1 MKNKELLLLKF
12 GFWKRLMLNITK
24 PSWTLVVSNFV
35 PSNQLYFLQYEGW
48 KLKWVFKYL
57 KRKLF
62 MKLALQEALIV
73 DSIPREARRILW
85 INFSAPSLGDS
96 IMDLSGR
103 VLLTGFNVDL
113 LTDSKNYSLYEND
126 MVFKTVF
133 NNVEDAKGSHLSSPY
148 DLIILDAFSP
158 KIVNAKK
165 RIAPMTYFVGMWEYL
180 NGFEVHRTIYSFA
193 RIQWLLDRQTFI
205 TKPVLPSL
213 AVSELVK
220 IERNSVKPIVV
231 IVVGAEW
238 KYRHY
243 DNWVTIVSQLV
254 SDYEI
259 LLLGSINGLKDASA
273 ILSEFPE
280 CINYVG
286 NRTLSETVSI
296 ISQAKV
302 VFAADGGL
310 WHVACALGKP
320 SVVLF
325 AAMPLFNESGVRVN
339 RDTADMLCEVVYD
352 DNQVSD
358 IDPQKIMKAFE
369 RLIDRI

>member
-1 MKNKELLLLKF
+1 
-12 GFWKRLMLNITK
+12 
-24 PSWTLVVSNFV
+24 
-35 PSNQLYFLQYEGW
+35 
-48 KLKWVFKYL
+48 
-57 KRKLF
+57 
-62 MKLALQEALIV
+62 
-73 DSIPREARRILW
+73 
-85 INFSAPSLGDS
+85 
-96 IMDLSGR
+96 
-103 VLLTGFNVDL
+103 
-113 LTDSKNYSLYEND
+113 
-126 MVFKTVF
+126 
-133 NNVEDAKGSHLSSPY
+133 
-148 DLIILDAFSP
+148 
-158 KIVNAKK
+158 
-165 RIAPMTYFVGMWEYL
+165 
-180 NGFEVHRTIYSFA
+180 
-193 RIQWLLDRQTFI
+193 LDRQTFI